1 MSAGGASPDRSGAV
15 FLLTDYSLQGPYV
28 GQLHGRIL
36 QAAAPPPRTIDL
48 MHDAPA
54 FRPDRAAYLLAATLP
69 HLPAQATVLAVVDP
83 GVGTDRHALA
93 MQVDGRWLVGPDNG
107 LLAVAAGRAERVQA
121 YRLPPPAADTPAT
134 FHGRDVFADV
144 AAVAASHGTVPA
156 GATAVA
162 HWQGQ
167 DWPADWDA
175 VIYQDGF
182 GNLITGRRAA
192 TVAPG
197 AALAVA
203 GHRLPRVAKFADVA
217 PGQACWYGNSMGLVE
232 VAVNAG
238 SAAEALAVGPGAALH
253 WSGA

>member
-15 FLLTDYSLQGPYV
+15 FLLTDYTLQGPYV

-54 FRPDRAAYLLAATLP
+54 FRPDRAAYLLAAILP

-107 LLAVAAGRAERVQA
+107 LLVVAAGRAERVQA
-121 YRLPPPAADTPAT
+121 YRLPPPAADIPAT
-134 FHGRDVFADV
+134 FHGRDVFAD
-144 AAVAASHGTVPA
+144 AAAATASHGAPPP

-162 HWQGQ
+162 GWVGQ

-192 TVAPG
+192 TVTPG
-197 AALAVA
+197 AALVVA

-238 SAAEALAVGPGAALH
+238 SAAEALALGPGAALQ
-253 WSGA
+253 WGGA